1 MNVLINLCAVVSVI
15 YGVSATVSFEELCRE
30 IILLDCSQLTVDTDE
45 TVCDSNGNSYMNF
58 CAFDQ
63 ARCKDKRIQIDAEFG
78 CVTTTNKMAST
89 TYVAMTTKMATPMK
103 TTPMPA
109 TTPTPTTT
117 TTKPTTTPKPTRDQ
131 LGQLFCDN
139 KGIVTCSYDQVKVC
153 ASNGVTHTNNCEFQ
167 KAQCDNIWLT
177 IVKTGQC

>member
-1 MNVLINLCAVVSVI
+1 MNI
-15 YGVSATVSFEELCRE
+15 
-30 IILLDCSQLTVDTDE
+30 IILYYS
-45 TVCDSNGNSYMNF
+45 

-89 TYVAMTTKMATPMK
+89 TKMATPMK
-103 TTPMPA
+103 TTLMPA

-153 ASNGVTHTNNCEFQ
+153 ASNGVTHTN
-167 KAQCDNIWLT
+167 K
-177 IVKTGQC
+177 